1 MVFDPSET
9 YLYSADM
16 WANRIWCHRK
26 IDEEGRL
33 ETVGFTEAPAPKDH
47 PRWVE
52 MHPSGNY
59 LYALMEAGNRL
70 CEYVIDPQT
79 KLPVY
84 THKTYPLIPPGKPCT
99 EYCPDRRSTDGLRYP
114 ERNHDVPLRRLLPHS
129 ILTIPFRDL
138 ALQFLLPHGVYCR
151 IQDRSVRRHR
161 ATDLPQPHTDFW
173 WALERGFAVSLVR

>member
-16 WANRIWCHRK
+16 WANRIWCHKK

-33 ETVGFTEAPAPKDH
+33 ETVGFTEAPALKDH

-84 THKTYPLIPPGKPCT
+84 THKTYPLIPPGKSPT
-99 EYCPDRRSTDGLRYP
+99 QTYPPQSTYCPRYP
-114 ERNHDVPLRRLLPHS
+114 QRNHNVPLRRLLPHQV
-129 ILTIPFRDL
+129 LTISLRDL
-138 ALQFLLPHGVYCR
+138 PIQFVFPYGLHRRV
-151 IQDRSVRRHR
+151 QDRSVRRHR
-161 ATDLPQPHTDFW
+161 AADLLESHPNLRRT
-173 WALERGFAVSLVR
+173 LERGIAVSLVG